1 MTITRINVK
10 GKKVYYNY
18 DNNGNLVE
26 IIISDQDNIIDD
38 VSSSWLS
45 D

>member
-10 GKKVYYNY
+10 DKKVYYNY
-18 DNNGNLVE
+18 DDKGNLVE
-26 IIISDQDNIIDD
+26 IIISDEHNSDD
-38 VSSSWLS
+38 INNSWLS